1 MKRIVFIL
9 AFTLMTGY
17 TFGNNTANDA
27 LSPKK
32 ELNTNFTGEVIKII
46 VNNDFTCTEYH
57 AVYYDG
63 ELVAEFEVELPNGS
77 AGCNGIVHHYLK
89 SDPNFIE

>member
-1 MKRIVFIL
+1 MFFEHKTCVLTFNLIILMKRIVFIL

-32 ELNTNFTGEVIKII
+32 ELNTNFTGEVIR
-46 VNNDFTCTEYH
+46 V
-57 AVYYDG
+57 
-63 ELVAEFEVELPNGS
+63 
-77 AGCNGIVHHYLK
+77 K
-89 SDPNFIE
+89 SLSLNKKEIYSEHIQFRCRYESPKTKGLGFH